1 MQNERSETHIYSSND
16 KWIVL
21 EKLQK
26 LYEEWL
32 KMRLDESIYEALLSS
47 IRSIGDFAREMENR
61 EHIGETYIKFLFS
74 VVRNREDIPPGLVV
88 QCLRVIGNCCI
99 DHAENRKRVVDL
111 SGEDVFLEFL
121 NHKDSDVSTV
131 SLTSLLNLC
140 MDSDLVTERLEKKD
154 ALSKILKFSNPNT
167 NFDIL
172 ARIIGWLMSRET
184 KKYDTDCFMHFL
196 SIIQFHSDNV
206 VDIFSIILMFL
217 PQNDIQLE
225 LVQSGKIYELLNY
238 FYRVVPFQ
246 EHFNSENKSI
256 ISVLINLFGEI
267 AANYDY
273 VDLIL
278 NNKPIMDMLLGHLNV
293 DSFGTLIVC
302 SCVMLGN
309 LARTDKICIYFV
321 HELNLHEKLIN
332 IINSLDNPKVIY
344 SSAGF
349 LKNLSITKN
358 NKFKIGEA
366 GAIDLCM
373 KLFSHDLKSIQYLAV
388 SIFRQLII
396 DEEKNA
402 SFSVNSGVFEQ
413 LLELRKKTDDNF
425 IIMEASRA
433 LSSMI
438 RTINKFKLFDIEK
451 KIASYTGFEDI
462 FKDMITQTKYP
473 IIRTDAIFALVLIAR
488 SSEEEL
494 RKNAINLIQD
504 ENILNTL
511 VELGR
516 TGAKDIRDNIQILLF
531 SVNQELENESIKSA
545 LLSLKQDI
553 N

>member
-1 MQNERSETHIYSSND
+1 MENKASDLHIFNSNH
-16 KWIVL
+16 KWMVLEEL
-21 EKLQK
+21 EKLYK
-26 LYEEWL
+26 KWL
-32 KMRLDESIYEALLSS
+32 EMRLDDSVLDSLTNI
-47 IRSIGDFAREMENR
+47 IRSIGDSARE
-61 EHIGETYIKFLFS
+61 KFLFS
-74 VVRNREDIPPGLVV
+74 VIRNTEFIPLGLVV

-111 SGEDVFLEFL
+111 LGEDIFLEFI
-121 NHKDSDVSTV
+121 NHKDSDVSTI

-140 MDSDLVTERLEKKD
+140 MDSDFATERLEEKN
-154 ALSKILKFSNPNT
+154 ALSRILKSSNLNT

-172 ARIIGWLMSRET
+172 ARIIGWLMSREET

-196 SIIQFHSDNV
+196 SIIQSHSDNV

-225 LVQSGKIYELLNY
+225 LVQSGKIYELLSY
-238 FYRVVPFQ
+238 FYRVVPSQ
-246 EHFNSENKSI
+246 QHFNSENKSI

-273 VDLIL
+273 VDFIL
-278 NNKPIMDMLLGHLNV
+278 NNKPTMDMLLSHLDV
-293 DSFGTLIVC
+293 DSYGTLIMC

-321 HELNLHEKLIN
+321 HELNLHEKLISV
-332 IINSLDNPKVIY
+332 INSLDNPKY
-344 SSAGF
+344 E
-349 LKNLSITKN
+349 ITCICVGLMALES
-358 NKFKIGEA
+358 NKSKIGES

-396 DEEKNA
+396 DEE
-402 SFSVNSGVFEQ
+402 
-413 LLELRKKTDDNF
+413 LRKKTDDNF

-433 LSSMI
+433 LFSMI

-451 KIASYTGFEDI
+451 KIASYVGFEDI
-462 FKDMITQTKYP
+462 FKDMITQTQYP
-473 IIRTDAIFALVLIAR
+473 VIRTDAIFSLVLIAR
-488 SSEEEL
+488 SSEKEL

-504 ENILNTL
+504 ENILNIL

-516 TGAKDIRDNIQILLF
+516 TGTKDVRDNIQILLF
-531 SVNQELENESIKSA
+531 SINQEIGNESINSA
-545 LLSLKQDI
+545 LLSLKQNI